1 MPVKS
6 NLTSPFSLG
15 IFATASDIENVSA
28 EILKMRNFD
37 HPNVMKLIGVCVV
50 PSDQDIHATG
60 PCMVMPFMAK
70 GSLLDNLRKDAD
82 NLITINVDDPKVS
95 RCAQIYYA

>member
-1 MPVKS
+1 M
-6 NLTSPFSLG
+6 FFLG
-15 IFATASDIENVSA
+15 VFATAGDIENVSA

-50 PSDQDIHATG
+50 PSDQDIHTTG

-70 GSLLDNLRKDAD
+70 GSLLDNLRKESD
-82 NLITINVDDPKVS
+82 NLITKRVDDPKVT
-95 RCAQIYYA
+95 RQAETL